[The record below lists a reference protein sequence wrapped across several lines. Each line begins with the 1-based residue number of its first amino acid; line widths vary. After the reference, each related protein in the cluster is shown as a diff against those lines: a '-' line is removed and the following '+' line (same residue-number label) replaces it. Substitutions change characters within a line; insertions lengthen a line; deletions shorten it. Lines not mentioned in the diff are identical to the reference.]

1 MAKSKSVYICQ
12 SCEYKSP
19 QWLGQ
24 CPECGEW
31 NTFAET
37 VIEKARSSGSSF
49 GSSGLGGKV
58 AKPLKLTEIKKKD
71 TKRVSSN
78 ISEFDRVLGGGF
90 VPGQVTL
97 LAGTPGI
104 GKSTLLTQIAKN
116 MPESE
121 VIYICGEESPAQ
133 IKVRTDRIGYEAD
146 NLNLIA
152 DTNVENIVVSI
163 ESYGSQENLGLII
176 VDSIQSMQSDD
187 LSGMA
192 GSVGQVRGSTA
203 KIIEVAKHFGVPA
216 ILVGHVT
223 KEGTVAGPKVLE
235 HMVDTVLYLEGDSNH
250 LFRVL
255 RTNKNRFGP
264 VSEVGIFEMTE
275 LGMQE
280 VKNPSK
286 LFLGGEENKPA
297 GTCITV
303 VMEGYRPLLF
313 EIQALTVKTSF
324 GYPRRTAS
332 GYSINRLHV
341 LLATLEKRCN
351 LNLSNHDVYISVS
364 GGYKVDEYS
373 CDLAVCLAVASS
385 LKEKPIKPG
394 VVAFGECDLSGGV
407 RNVPYQDART
417 KEVRKLGYENVI
429 NPANTKNINEAI
441 KKALVL

>member
-1 MAKSKSVYICQ
+1 MAKSKSIYICQ
-12 SCEYKSP
+12 SCEHKSP

-24 CPECGEW
+24 CPNCSEW
-31 NTFAET
+31 NTFSET
-37 VIEKARSSGSSF
+37 IVQKKTSNIGSSIGGSSSGKSI
-49 GSSGLGGKV
+49 
-58 AKPLKLTEIKKKD
+58 KPLKLSDVKKEE

-78 ISEFDRVLGGGF
+78 IGEFDRVLGGGF

-104 GKSTLLTQIAKN
+104 GKSTLLTQISKN
-116 MPESE
+116 MPKSD

-133 IKVRTDRIGYEAD
+133 IKVRTDRLGYKPN

-152 DTNVENIVVSI
+152 DTNVENIVASI
-163 ESYGSQENLGLII
+163 ESYDSDSLGLII
-176 VDSIQSMQSDD
+176 VDSIQSLQSND

-192 GSVGQVRGSTA
+192 GSVGQVRGCTS
-203 KIIEVAKHFGVPA
+203 KIIEVAKYLGVPT

-235 HMVDTVLYLEGDSNH
+235 HMVDTVLYLEGDANH
-250 LFRVL
+250 LFRIL

-286 LFLGGEENKPA
+286 LFLGDDEDKPA

-303 VMEGYRPLLF
+303 VMEGYRPMMF

-332 GYSINRLHV
+332 GYNVNRLHV

-385 LKEKPIKPG
+385 LKDKPIKSG
-394 VVAFGECDLSGGV
+394 LVAFGECDLSGGV
-407 RNVPYQDART
+407 RSVPYQQART
-417 KEVRKLGYENVI
+417 KEVKKLGYLKVI
-429 NPANTKNINEAI
+429 NPENTKNINGAI
-441 KKALVL
+441 KKALIL